1 MILLFVRKAR
11 LIILRKTSII
21 ADISLLFVALI
32 WGTTFVVVQNA
43 IAFLEPFS
51 FNGVRF
57 TMASVLLIAWLLIF
71 KRKQLKECNRQL
83 IFSGVFIGFWLFIGY
98 ATQTAGLLFTTS
110 SKAGFI
116 TGLSVVLVPLFS
128 LFLLKQK
135 PNRNA
140 ILGIIVATI
149 GLYLL
154 TMTDSVS
161 LTIGDG
167 LVFIC
172 AIAFALQI
180 IFTGKYSSSFPTPLL
195 TVIQLATVA
204 ILSMLSAFLFEDWSL
219 AFTPNVLLD
228 SNVMTALIITS
239 VFATALAFLIQT
251 SVQKYTNPT
260 KVALIFAMEPV
271 FAAVTGFIWAG
282 DRLSIS
288 AFTGC
293 LLILVG
299 MTFTELLSSSKI
311 LFKNQRKHERNEKKA
326 M

>member
-1 MILLFVRKAR
+1 LN
-11 LIILRKTSII
+11 KTSIF
-21 ADISLLFVALI
+21 ADILLLLVAFV
-32 WGTTFVVVQNA
+32 WGSTFVIVQNA
-43 IAFLEPFS
+43 LDFLMPFS

-71 KRKQLKECNRQL
+71 QRKQLKECNRKL
-83 IFSGVFIGFWLFIGY
+83 IFSGIIIGFWLFVGY

-116 TGLSVVLVPLFS
+116 TGLSVVLVPVFS
-128 LFLLKQK
+128 LLLKQK
-135 PNRNA
+135 PSKNA
-140 ILGIIVATI
+140 ILGIMVATI

-154 TMTDSVS
+154 TMTDSIS

-180 IFTGKYSSSFPTPLL
+180 ILTGKYSFNFPTLLL
-195 TVIQLATVA
+195 TVVQIITVA
-204 ILSMLSAFLFEDWSL
+204 VLSMICAFLFEDWQSS
-219 AFTPNVLLD
+219 FTSDILLDTNVL
-228 SNVMTALIITS
+228 TALIITS

-260 KVALIFAMEPV
+260 RVALIFAMEPV
-271 FAAVTGFIWAG
+271 FAAITGFIWAG

-288 AFTGC
+288 AFAGC
-293 LLILVG
+293 LLIFAG
-299 MTFTELLSSSKI
+299 MIYAEIPGGK
-311 LFKNQRKHERNEKKA
+311 FKNKHKEECKRQRI